1 MLHPPPPQIP
11 STLTIS
17 LSTAAV
23 LFSIQTA
30 AQAKILG
37 VPLCSSLLTTLQMV
51 QCQVLST
58 LPSGYA
64 LKLTTAPWVSRS
76 RHLLPSPNYLMIS
89 YQISM
94 LSPSPYWSQSGP
106 LWSTQSMSLNHSH
119 FQRLPMTS
127 RMKYTHRP
135 MTLSSLSSGVRQLSN
150 YFVLFQP
157 LWLSY
162 CPIQRPLDIEH
173 LTSDYRD
180 WGTEFLILFNF
191 H

>member
-11 STLTIS
+11 STLT
-17 LSTAAV
+17 AA
-23 LFSIQTA
+23 LPFSIQTA

-89 YQISM
+89 YRISM
-94 LSPSPYWSQSGP
+94 LSLSPLLKPEWASMKHTEHVTQPFTLSKTSYDKPNEIHTSSHDFKLPVFWC
-106 LWSTQSMSLNHSH
+106 LSTLQLLCPFPATLTFLLPNTAATGHWTFDIGLQRLRNWISH
-119 FQRLPMTS
+119 F
-127 RMKYTHRP
+127 
-135 MTLSSLSSGVRQLSN
+135 
-150 YFVLFQP
+150 
-157 LWLSY
+157 
-162 CPIQRPLDIEH
+162 I
-173 LTSDYRD
+173 
-180 WGTEFLILFNF
+180 
-191 H
+191 